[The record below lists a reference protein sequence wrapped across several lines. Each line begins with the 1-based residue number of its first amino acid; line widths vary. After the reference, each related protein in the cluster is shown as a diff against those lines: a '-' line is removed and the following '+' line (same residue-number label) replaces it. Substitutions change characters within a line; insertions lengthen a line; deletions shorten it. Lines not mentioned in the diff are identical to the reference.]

1 MKSNITIGT
10 ALKAAL
16 AAGVAAAVLNL
27 VYYFV
32 YTAAIGIG
40 PSPINPVSTI
50 SASIA
55 PLLVAGVVYFF
66 LAGKVNNGKIIFTV
80 VAIVLGLLSLWSSF
94 QTQLPDGT
102 TAPEGFAILSAG
114 MHIIAAAAAAFG
126 IPYFATKFSK

>member
-16 AAGVAAAVLNL
+16 AAGVVAAVLNL
-27 VYYFV
+27 VYYFI

-50 SASIA
+50 GASIV
-55 PLLVAGVVYFF
+55 PLIVAGVLYFF
-66 LAGKVNNGKIIFTV
+66 IAGKLKNGKTIFTIV
-80 VAIVLGLLSLWSSF
+80 TVVLGLLSLASSF

-102 TAPEGFAILSAG
+102 TAPEGFAVLSAP

-126 IPYFATKFSK
+126 IPYFANKFSK